1 MDTDLYIA
9 ALESDGAALADAA
22 GSAGLDAPVPSCPGW
37 RVAELIRHTGYV
49 HRWAMGNIL
58 DHRAEV
64 SPGDT
69 EEQIVGAGDPPEA
82 ELLAWFARGHRDLVE
97 TLKNADPD
105 GAYPVFLRGSSSPL
119 AFWARR
125 QAHETA
131 IHRADAQLAAGQ
143 RPRFARD
150 FAADGVDELIM
161 GFVARGRVRPP
172 GADGRSMRVRA
183 TDTAVTW
190 QVSWPAEPGARPV
203 CERVDPGTGGVDS
216 PGAAAASAAAA
227 SAAGARTAGARTAG
241 AGADC
246 QLAGPAAVL
255 YPLLWNRA
263 DPDPVTVT
271 ITGDPGLLQAWRDGF
286 HVRW

>member
-1 MDTDLYIA
+1 MDTDQYIA
-9 ALESDGAALADAA
+9 ALESDGAALAAAA
-22 GSAGLDAPVPSCPGW
+22 GSAGLDAQVPRCPGW

-49 HRWAMGNIL
+49 HRWAARNIL
-58 DHRAEV
+58 DRPAEV
-64 SPGDT
+64 SHGDT

-82 ELLAWFARGHRDLVE
+82 ELLTWFARGHRDLVE

-150 FAADGVDELIM
+150 LAADGIDELIM
-161 GFVARGRVRPP
+161 GFVARGRRRPP
-172 GADGRSMRVRA
+172 GADGRSMRVHA
-183 TDTAVTW
+183 TDTGVAW
-190 QVSWPAEPGARPV
+190 QVSWPAEPGAKPV
-203 CERVDPGTGGVDS
+203 CERIEPGTAGVVS
-216 PGAAAASAAAA
+216 PGTAAAGP
-227 SAAGARTAGARTAG
+227 AGAA
-241 AGADC
+241 ADC

-263 DPDPVTVT
+263 DPDPATVT
-271 ITGDPGLLQAWRDGF
+271 ITGDSGLLQAWRDGF